1 MRTPRSLFGPAL
13 ALAIALAAAASAQ
26 VIKDEAVDTADT
38 GKIVAVDAA
47 AKTFMLEGAEGERG
61 VYQVNADTTIMG
73 GDKELAL
80 SDLRAGMHVVVDVD
94 RREGRKIA
102 TYVEIVDAGGS

>member
-1 MRTPRSLFGPAL
+1 MRTPRSLVGPAVV
-13 ALAIALAAAASAQ
+13 LAIAMAAAASAQ

-38 GKIVAVDAA
+38 GKIVAIDAR
-47 AKTFMLEGAEGERG
+47 AKTFTLEGAEGEHG
-61 VYQVNADTTIMG
+61 VYQVNDDTTIMS
-73 GDKELAL
+73 GDKEVAL

-102 TYVEIVDAGGS
+102 TYVEVVDAGGS